1 MRTNV
6 AVESVND
13 ITDYITQS
21 QTGNRHHHENTC
33 MFICLV
39 IGIGLLSLLLVPTL
53 TMRTTV
59 QAYSSGGIDN
69 TNSGTG
75 IKEMGICVVGAGG
88 PCNGN
93 ANSAK

>member
-21 QTGNRHHHENTC
+21 QTGNRHHHKNTC

-39 IGIGLLSLLLVPTL
+39 IGIGLLSSLLVPTIIM
-53 TMRTTV
+53 TTTV
-59 QAYSSGGIDN
+59 QAYSSGGIDF
-69 TNSGTG
+69 
-75 IKEMGICVVGAGG
+75 
-88 PCNGN
+88 N
-93 ANSAK
+93 ASLKPSKISLYDVASFLRYYSCCS